1 MENYTLLA
9 DSGATKAEWAL
20 IGNDGVLEH
29 FYTSGINVTYSS
41 EEDIKQ
47 IVNNIVLRLSSI
59 TPTQLN
65 ELLFYGA
72 GCANEYKATHLETIL
87 RNHFPNTTIR
97 IYSDLV
103 GACHAL
109 CGTNQGWVAI
119 LGTGSAS
126 CIYDGQQMIITTP
139 SPGYLLGDE
148 GSGTSLGKKL
158 LKAYLMN
165 QMPTE
170 LKKDFEHKYQLSP
183 SLIMEKLYR
192 QPNPNRFMSS
202 FAPYMM
208 EQIENTFIHKICA
221 QNFQEFIQLNI
232 DYYPDYKKYK
242 LNILGAIAYHFRTLI
257 TKVATQ
263 NSIEMGMIEAAPMPR
278 LIKQYLNAKLK

>member
-1 MENYTLLA
+1 MERYKLLA
-9 DSGATKAEWAL
+9 DSGATKSEWAL
-20 IGNDGVLEH
+20 LGNGGVLEH

-47 IVNNIVLRLSSI
+47 IVNIVVSRLSI
-59 TPTQLN
+59 TPDQLN
-65 ELLFYGA
+65 ELIFYGA
-72 GCANEYKATHLETIL
+72 GCANEYKTIHLKTIL
-87 RNHFPNTTIR
+87 FHHFPNTNIR
-97 IYSDLV
+97 IYSDLI

-109 CGTNQGWVAI
+109 CGTNPGWVAI

-126 CIYDGQQMIITTP
+126 CLYDGQQMTIATP

-165 QMPTE
+165 QMSTE
-170 LKKDFEHKYQLSP
+170 LKKDFENKYQLSP
-183 SLIMEKLYR
+183 TLVLEKLYR

-208 EQIENTFIHKICA
+208 EQIENPFIHKICA
-221 QNFQEFIQLNI
+221 QNFQEFIQLNL

-242 LNILGAIAYHFRTLI
+242 LNILGSIAYHFRALI
-257 TKVATQ
+257 TQVAAQ
-263 NSIEMGMIEAAPMPR
+263 NSIEMGLIEAAPMPR
-278 LIKQYLNAKLK
+278 LIKQYLNANLK